1 MASPILNYLDPA
13 AVLLELEA
21 KSDGDVIRAL
31 GERLRQL
38 GHVRES
44 YVGAVLAREATLPT
58 GLPLGGDNN
67 IAVPHTDPEHVI
79 RPALALAVLK
89 APVTFSN
96 MENPDE
102 KLPVRVVIL
111 MALNDKDRQIEMLQ
125 KIAETIQS
133 PEALAALRSAN
144 TFEDVCAAFG

>member
-1 MASPILNYLDPA
+1 MSNPLLTHLDPA
-13 AVLLELEA
+13 AVLLDLQA
-21 KSDGDVIRAL
+21 KSNGDVIRAL

-44 YVGAVLAREATLPT
+44 YVGAVLAREAALPT
-58 GLPLGGDNN
+58 GLPLGDDNN

-89 APVTFSN
+89 EPVVFSN
-96 MENPDE
+96 MEDPEE

-133 PEALAALRSAN
+133 PAALAALRSAK
-144 TFEDVCAAFG
+144 TFEDVCAAFA